1 MGDFIAFS
9 EEIDAGM
16 EYLEHHGILNQKW
29 GHRNGP
35 PYPLSA
41 GSHSSGEKSAA
52 KAAGI
57 KVGGDS
63 GKGAITNIKKFGS
76 RSKSSPDK
84 PQKAAKKEMTPEEKR
99 EAALAAMRSGD
110 KKQIAKYVDQLS
122 TDELREA
129 QARAQMK
136 DQLTKKEPTEQKA
149 SKEDIEKLEAMRSG
163 DKEKVKQYADKM
175 SYAELAEAMNKVNLT
190 EQLNHV
196 DPPPSAMDKL
206 NKFMNN
212 VDQFRANAEK
222 GVNAYNLAAKVWNST
237 HKDGA
242 QWPIIENKQ
251 QQPQNKEQ
259 QVAQNLVNQMA
270 KNVQQAHQENQ
281 QKSYEEQAK
290 EKLKNAKTDYKTQ
303 KEYEEWVAK
312 QEKGKQTQQELNQ
325 KLQQKAQEENNQ
337 PKPQSTEQPK
347 NDRKEGEGDNKSGG
361 ENQRQYTPERAP
373 QTQSAKFN
381 TNKSTEP
388 TEEQKHLVEEA
399 RKSDEQYLNQMSQTS
414 KQEVKATYDSVKDT
428 PIASYDKS
436 YQKDINDAFDD
447 IMSDYNESVRRQQVT
462 AQEKADRAETVDNA
476 KKLMRDALR
485 EDNNDAAAYWLE
497 VIRNNE

>member
-35 PYPLSA
+35 PYPLSKGA
-41 GSHSSGEKSAA
+41 HSSGEKSAA

-129 QARAQMK
+129 QARSQMK

-149 SKEDIEKLEAMRSG
+149 SKEDIEKMEAMRSG

-196 DPPPSAMDKL
+196 DPPPSAMEKL
-206 NKFMNN
+206 TKFMNN

-251 QQPQNKEQ
+251 QQQPQSKEQ
-259 QVAQNLVNQMA
+259 QVAQNLFNQMS

-281 QKSYEEQAK
+281 QKSYEQQAK

-325 KLQQKAQEENNQ
+325 KLQQKAQEETNQPKSQAPQQTQQEQ

-347 NDRKEGEGDNKSGG
+347 YDRKEGEGENARYYYDEDKSGG
-361 ENQRQYTPERAP
+361 EKQRQYTPERAP
-373 QTQSAKFN
+373 QAQSAKFN

-388 TEEQKHLVEEA
+388 TEEQKQMMETY
-399 RKSDEQYLNQMSQTS
+399 RKSDEKYLNQIRELS
-414 KQEVKATYDSVKDT
+414 KKKMDDYSNV
-428 PIASYDKS
+428 SY
-436 YQKDINDAFDD
+436 DD
-447 IMSDYNESVRRQQVT
+447 IMSDYKDSMRQSYNNAQNRES
-462 AQEKADRAETVDNA
+462 AQSIDYDEVYRYLYDRD
-476 KKLMRDALR
+476 
-485 EDNNDAAAYWLE
+485 
-497 VIRNNE
+497 